1 MRVLIVDDDLPTRD
15 LLERSFVRAGHS
27 ALGTGS
33 CHEARQAIGH
43 DHFDLVVLD
52 VMLPD
57 GSGTELCRSLRH
69 EGIATPVLLLTARG
83 AVGDRVAGLDA
94 GADDYLAK
102 PFAIA
107 EVLARARALGRRG
120 PALRDEIVQVG
131 DVTLDFVARQVLVA
145 GAPRLV
151 TAQELAILQV
161 LAARRGR
168 VVSREDLLDSVW
180 GGASASASN
189 SLEVLVARIRRKLG
203 PAAGLLRTFRGVG
216 YSFGES

>member
-15 LLERSFVRAGHS
+15 LLARSFSRAGHTTHES
-27 ALGTGS
+27 AS
-33 CHEARQAIGH
+33 CGEARASLGR

-57 GSGTELCRSLRH
+57 GSGTDLCRSWRA
-69 EGIATPVLLLTARG
+69 EGVATPVLLLTARG
-83 AVGDRVAGLDA
+83 AVGDRVLGLDA

-120 PALRDEIVQVG
+120 PALRDEVVHIG
-131 DVTLDFVARQVLVA
+131 EVTLDFAARQLLVA
-145 GAPRLV
+145 GHLALV
-151 TAQELAILQV
+151 TAQEPAILEV
-161 LAARRGR
+161 LASRKGR
-168 VVSREDLLDSVW
+168 VVSREDLLDAVW
-180 GGASASASN
+180 GGLTASASN

-203 PAAGLLRTFRGVG
+203 PAARLLRTVRGVG
-216 YSFGES
+216 YCFGDP